1 MNRSYRAVL
10 SMSSLPKAMERQN
23 PSLLASSNSAA
34 EDNTCTSSTVT
45 STRRRLH
52 YMDFGRL
59 EQFLQRRLNEVQ
71 ERQNHQQE
79 HQASPATME
88 VPNEAKYNHLAS
100 PLTTQSSRSAATARN
115 WLQRANGARRRVA
128 RRLSSVLAGCLRGG
142 ERVEGELVDAG
153 PEVAGLPMQPLK
165 RIDESNERQRCN
177 NATADE
183 LTSANARSS
192 VLPTIEAVDL
202 VPAAAEVSSAGAK
215 SGTRRSARSSG
226 RRSPRSCA
234 TTLTAVSA
242 SRLVS
247 LPSSTTARTP
257 TPTATRTS
265 KSSAT
270 SRQRRHRHVQSDD
283 TNDKT
288 ALLRSSGSEQPDANL
303 DNDHQLVNFS
313 AATNSVI
320 DAVRVDRFLKRGAAG
335 AVVGGAGGVITS
347 GAGKTATVAKKDG
360 FAGKIAPVGKG
371 PAAGRGAKKVVA
383 GQSRELGGGN
393 TKLAKRPVKKSG
405 KKSARSKNSGT
416 TAGASSLNKLVTI
429 TSEGVAWSDEL
440 ESLGNAPINELYRPG
455 AVERRPAHRLPE
467 DPVHDPPKS
476 VALRRTIE
484 CPLVPLTTYK
494 TDKKGEL
501 FYSVVQLCQTCRKD
515 VCPRCR
521 RSLCTFCTAIACSD
535 CRMLL
540 HQMVE
545 IGKVDGGGGGG
556 RRSLVRASQS
566 QQRQQMQPYCH
577 SCEKPVCLV
586 CIDSLSM
593 SLPTN
598 ERCVQHSI
606 SGNVYENICP
616 WCGRTICRE
625 CRRSSC
631 FACTKAFQCACR
643 SSCQCD
649 KNQPTIESAS
659 LEQLLANVDKLHTS
673 GSEAEAYS
681 QLCNALATGSAVYQC
696 AEVFWRAARGAR
708 AMANATHDESARKAL
723 TYEAFEFAKQG
734 LALEPQNSACHK
746 WMGILLELTG
756 RFEGTK
762 KRIENSYLVRDHFQR
777 AVEAKPDDAVVL
789 HCLGAWCFE
798 VADLPWYQRKLA
810 AAFFATPPSSSYDE
824 ALKYLLRAEEV
835 DPNFY
840 SSNLLYIGKA
850 YLRKGDRTNARTYLQ
865 RTVNYKG
872 DTVDDKQSRDEAA
885 QLLKSI

>member
-1 MNRSYRAVL
+1 MLSCSGQRVTMPLPRGKSTPEMASSTLDLPTDWSPTTATAVRPETIDAVQHWPDSLAILLTERWSERLGGVCSSVWRHSLSGTRALDLFRRGRAVRGL
-10 SMSSLPKAMERQN
+10 V
-23 PSLLASSNSAA
+23 LLNSAA

-142 ERVEGELVDAG
+142 ERVEGELVNAG
-153 PEVAGLPMQPLK
+153 PEVAGLRTQPLK
-165 RIDESNERQRCN
+165 RIDESSERQRCN

-183 LTSANARSS
+183 LTSANVRSS
-192 VLPTIEAVDL
+192 TSRTNECANELREAPASSVKVLPTIEAVDL

-347 GAGKTATVAKKDG
+347 GAGKTATVAKKTVLLVK
-360 FAGKIAPVGKG
+360 ARPQAKAPLQAELPKRLLLGK
-371 PAAGRGAKKVVA
+371 VA
-383 GQSRELGGGN
+383 SW
-393 TKLAKRPVKKSG
+393 ARPVKKSG

-649 KNQPTIESAS
+649 SY
-659 LEQLLANVDKLHTS
+659 ANL
-673 GSEAEAYS
+673 
-681 QLCNALATGSAVYQC
+681 
-696 AEVFWRAARGAR
+696 
-708 AMANATHDESARKAL
+708 
-723 TYEAFEFAKQG
+723 
-734 LALEPQNSACHK
+734 QNS
-746 WMGILLELTG
+746 
-756 RFEGTK
+756 
-762 KRIENSYLVRDHFQR
+762 
-777 AVEAKPDDAVVL
+777 
-789 HCLGAWCFE
+789 
-798 VADLPWYQRKLA
+798 
-810 AAFFATPPSSSYDE
+810 
-824 ALKYLLRAEEV
+824 
-835 DPNFY
+835 
-840 SSNLLYIGKA
+840 
-850 YLRKGDRTNARTYLQ
+850 
-865 RTVNYKG
+865 
-872 DTVDDKQSRDEAA
+872 
-885 QLLKSI
+885 